1 MKNKYDI
8 PSGRKIIFSCR
19 NFEPLYRIDRLIRA
33 VKEVIKKDKNIL
45 VLIAG
50 SGSLE
55 NNLKKLCR
63 DNGLEDY
70 IRFLGKIEYTQIPDY
85 HFISDVY
92 VSTSTSDGV
101 SSSNMEALLSYSIPI
116 LSNIPASRLLVKDA
130 VNGYIFENSYLDL
143 SSKILSALEDL
154 EKAPLAYLEINREFS
169 KKFYSWNKNVS
180 DMENLFIK
188 AIEDFKK

>member
-1 MKNKYDI
+1 M
-8 PSGRKIIFSCR
+8 
-19 NFEPLYRIDRLIRA
+19 
-33 VKEVIKKDKNIL
+33 V
-45 VLIAG
+45 
-50 SGSLE
+50 
-55 NNLKKLCR
+55 
-63 DNGLEDY
+63 
-70 IRFLGKIEYTQIPDY
+70 
-85 HFISDVY
+85 
-92 VSTSTSDGV
+92 
-101 SSSNMEALLSYSIPI
+101 PI